1 MADRTD
7 EIERRT
13 PDQGVAGQPRT
24 IAEARD
30 ELAQTRQRISRDLD
44 VIEMRLR
51 NTADDVRDR
60 LDVLAPA
67 RSRIRADVWTSLALA
82 FGAGLTL
89 ALLTGRNRHG
99 RRRLPGRVLGGAAR
113 KLPGAI
119 LQGARL
125 GLADRLREEWSGRAE
140 PKAKL
145 PRPAGTGPRTERS
158 LAPNDRLDTA

>member
-7 EIERRT
+7 GIERRT
-13 PDQGVAGQPRT
+13 PGQGVAAEPHT
-24 IAEARD
+24 IAEARN

-51 NTADDVRDR
+51 HTADDVRDR
-60 LDVLAPA
+60 LDLLAPA

-99 RRRLPGRVLGGAAR
+99 RRRLPGRVLGDAAR

-119 LQGARL
+119 IHGARL
-125 GLADRLREEWSGRAE
+125 GLADRMRQEWSDRAE
-140 PKAKL
+140 SQTGL
-145 PRPAGTGPRTERS
+145 PRPTGAGPRKERGPV
-158 LAPNDRLDTA
+158 PNDRLDTA